1 MGRYFMPG
9 RRNCVGCE
17 LLIIQFVNTQIMT
30 ETNAVQCKGY
40 RYGCYDE
47 NSLVS
52 DMKAIATTVE

>member
-1 MGRYFMPG
+1 MPG